1 MERFIKHFR
10 RESGGRW
17 VCVEPAS
24 IDLPQGRVEV
34 TPGTRLSIGQTYMNV
49 DLARMLDEQH
59 SRANKTKQ

>member
-34 TPGTRLSIGQTYMNV
+34 VPGTRLSIGQTYMNV

-59 SRANKTKQ
+59 SRAHKTKQ